1 MNQFAKTVKML
12 TKRAALF
19 LAFAF
24 MLTAIVATAIS
35 AGSGDPTMTVI
46 FNADECEVF
55 LSYPGIEQD
64 PYPMVS
70 GEPVEIPYGKA
81 VTVTVKPLLGY
92 QLNDIVDAD
101 NPTDSIKSLYAPTYY
116 NQNFL
121 NSVRAEVQCSTR
133 IFNVKFEK
141 ADVTQLPYTFPSIDS
156 DVDLTTMK
164 YHYMQSGNLTYLPT
178 VARTGYTFNHWS
190 VIKSDGTEVQKI
202 TTKTEEGVY
211 YISPD
216 IINQDMVDQGTIYL
230 HAEFVPELQP
240 VTRYDYVYNVE
251 LGVTDKLLG
260 TYEWQAEMDASVSA
274 LTQMGDDKASDDPSN
289 PYLNY
294 KSYPGYKLMLNGSYP
309 KEDITIPTPQKPNP
323 NTFDRFYVPVVYTL
337 VYENLLDGTLPE
349 GAPQTYT
356 YSAYTPIQQ
365 PTRRGYTFLGW
376 KVSVDGAVVDAQTG
390 ADFVLGNQD
399 AGNAKYAAKDEKIVL
414 TAIWQANTYDITYD
428 WNVTDDALKAEL
440 DTLNAALPKSFV
452 FDAADLTIND
462 AIRHGYAF
470 LGWTL
475 HYTDGESNPATLE
488 LTSTEGKYMLN
499 CNTYAQSIQ
508 LTAKWQV
515 ESYTVVLDGQG
526 AADGFTTQIPGVVY
540 DVALNVPT
548 DFVVPTKK
556 GFTFRGYWSAK
567 EGGSMYIDE
576 AGQSVC
582 SKWNLYEDTD
592 GAITLYARWERNNYN
607 VTIQNIVGLPASAQ
621 VTIRIIA
628 GTTYTYTGE
637 PIPLPYETEFRVE
650 IVMPAGF
657 KIVQWNGVDLVP
669 HSGDAFLSD
678 VIVVDAEDMT
688 LTSQARPTA
697 PMLNGDVDSI
707 RPKSDTEIKVLF
719 ASAEIA
725 ARYEVAIS
733 LDGDVANLAD
743 DAWYAIADG
752 SDFYLFAEL
761 QPGTTYYVFVRL
773 KATTETLSGIPFM
786 QPTLTKY
793 DVYVESMVDTLNGML
808 GDDDGDIAKAVIQET
823 IAKIDELRNTD
834 PLPPDFYQMVQD
846 LVAAVEAKLVFARLQ
861 DTKITDLQ
869 AFLGECLNSGS
880 FNNDNKALLNSL
892 CATAVAN
899 ISAATTEQDV
909 ESIYQTAKEAMQ
921 VVPVTYLY
929 DANGLLQLISE
940 LGLNQNSGV
949 TLRSIEDIRVL
960 RRAVADAIAQGK
972 ITADSFITIEEAEN
986 LLRALDTVSAYSFH
1000 LINVQATADNSFII
1014 RMAIPEALA
1023 GRTGLQVAYYN
1034 EATGTVELLETT
1046 VEGNTLVFKAKHI
1059 ADFVILADPTV
1070 DLSAVIIALAAVLFC
1085 QLIALALVLVSRSK
1099 GKVAAQNLCVALPMF
1114 LTVHFL
1120 PHNAEFIALI
1130 LGVAVVLM
1138 QIVLMWLLLSSN
1150 LIHVPRLKKAAREE
1164 KREVPA
1170 VLMED
1175 VLPTEPMA
1183 DEETTPEAAEEEA
1196 TEEIAEDL
1204 YEEPAAE
1211 ETEDTVADEFAPAE
1225 EVEEIYDDEEFVGTD
1240 DEFVPIDE
1248 EDYDY
1253 TPDEEDVIDYEENR
1267 ESGLETELED
1277 AEGYGSV
1284 YEESYAQ
1291 AEAEDAQTETASTDA
1306 DPFEGIFGDADWQ
1319 DGNSG
1324 DEGRDSR
1331 YAEALDESF
1340 GYDDEENAAYTET
1353 EDADGAETEGQGSVD
1368 PYAYVVEDEEEVLSD
1383 EEELYRYDE

>member
-1 MNQFAKTVKML
+1 MKKSL
-12 TKRAALF
+12 IRRAVLL
-19 LAFAF
+19 LAFA
-24 MLTAIVATAIS
+24 MLFTLITATAVL
-35 AGSGDPTMTVI
+35 AGDPDPVMTVT
-46 FNADECEVF
+46 FNA
-55 LSYPGIEQD
+55 EQCRVLITYTGLAE
-64 PYPMVS
+64 PIVMES
-70 GEPVEIPYGKA
+70 GVGVPVPYGA
-81 VTVTVKPLLGY
+81 EVTVTVIPELGY
-92 QLNDIVDAD
+92 ELNDIQDLD
-101 NPTDSIKSLYAPTYY
+101 NPGNSIKELYEDSYHSAS
-116 NQNFL
+116 FL
-121 NSVRAEVQCSTR
+121 KSVRAEVICSSSV
-133 IFNVKFEK
+133 FDVKFEQ
-141 ADVTQLPYTFPSIDS
+141 ADVTKLPYTPESGNMN
-156 DVDLTTMK
+156 DLAGLK
-164 YHYMQSGNLTYLPT
+164 YYYMQSENKTILPT
-178 VARTGYTFNHWS
+178 VVRSGYTFQYWQ
-190 VIKSDGTEVQKI
+190 VIKSNGEEVQKI
-202 TTKTEEGVY
+202 TTKTEDGNF
-211 YISPD
+211 YIPSE
-216 IINQDMVDQGTIYL
+216 IINQDMVDNGTIYL
-230 HAEFVPELQP
+230 HAEFTPDPQL
-240 VTRYDYVYNVE
+240 VTRYDHVFKQ
-251 LGVTDKLLG
+251 GVRDKLLG
-260 TYEWQAEMDASVSA
+260 IYEWQAAMGDSVNA
-274 LTQMGDDKASDDPSN
+274 LTQMGDDAASDDEAN

-294 KSYPGYKLMLNGSYP
+294 KSYPGYKLLVNGDYP
-309 KEDITIPTPQKPNP
+309 FASITMPTPQKPNP
-323 NTFDRFYVPVVYTL
+323 NIFYRFYVPVVYTL
-337 VYENLLDGTLPE
+337 VYEDLQDGTLPE

-356 YSAYTPIQQ
+356 YDAYTPIKQ

-376 KVSVDGAVVDAQTG
+376 EVKVDGVIVDAQTG

-399 AGNAKYAAKDEKIVL
+399 AGNAKYAAKDEQIVL
-414 TAIWQANTYDITYD
+414 RAIWQANTYDITYD
-428 WNVTDDALKAEL
+428 WNVTDDALAAEL
-440 DTLNAALPKSFV
+440 DALNAALPKSFV
-452 FDAADLTIND
+452 FDAADLAIND

-475 HYTDGESNPATLE
+475 HYTDGEGNPATLE

-499 CNTYAQSIQ
+499 CNTYAQSIK

-540 DVALNVPT
+540 DAALNVPT

-576 AGQSVC
+576 NGQSVC
-582 SKWNLYEDTD
+582 SKWDLYEDTD

-637 PIPLPYETEFRVE
+637 PIALPYETEFRVE

-657 KIVQWNGVDLVP
+657 KIVQWNGVDLAP
-669 HSGDAFLSD
+669 HSSDAFLSD

-697 PMLNGDVDSI
+697 PTLNGDVDSI

-733 LDGDVANLAD
+733 LDGDEANLAAG
-743 DAWYAIADG
+743 AWYAIANG
-752 SDFYLFAEL
+752 SDFYLFADL

-773 KATTETLSGIPFM
+773 KATAETLSGIPLM

-793 DVYVESMVDTLNGML
+793 DAYVESMVDTLNGLL

-834 PLPPDFYQMVQD
+834 PLPTNFYQMVQD

-861 DTKITDLQ
+861 DSKIADLQ

-892 CATAVAN
+892 CATAVAD
-899 ISAATTEQDV
+899 ISAATTEEDV
-909 ESIYQTAKEAMQ
+909 ESIYSTAKEAMQ

-949 TLRSIEDIRVL
+949 TLRSIEDIKAL
-960 RRAVADAIAQGK
+960 RRAVADAIAAGK

-1000 LINVQATADNSFII
+1000 LINVQAAADNSFII

-1085 QLIALALVLVSRSK
+1085 QLIALVLVLVSRSK

-1120 PHNAEFIALI
+1120 PHNAEFIALA

-1150 LIHVPRLKKAAREE
+1150 LIHVPRFKKAAKEE

-1175 VLPTEPMA
+1175 VLPTEPV
-1183 DEETTPEAAEEEA
+1183 AEEETA
-1196 TEEIAEDL
+1196 PEAVEDEEPIEEIAEDL

-1211 ETEDTVADEFAPAE
+1211 ETEEYTAPDELAPAE
-1225 EVEEIYDDEEFVGTD
+1225 EVEEVYDDEEFVEA
-1240 DEFVPIDE
+1240 DEEFTPIDE

-1253 TPDEEDVIDYEENR
+1253 TPDEEDVIDYEEDT

-1277 AEGYGSV
+1277 ADGFGGI

-1291 AEAEDAQTETASTDA
+1291 AEAEDAQTETAGEDA
-1306 DPFEGIFGDADWQ
+1306 DPFAGVFGDADWQ
-1319 DGNSG
+1319 DGEAGN
-1324 DEGRDSR
+1324 EGRDQS
-1331 YAEALDESF
+1331 YAEPYDQSF
-1340 GYDDEENAAYTET
+1340 EYDNEENAAYTET

-1368 PYAYVVEDEEEVLSD
+1368 PYAYVVEDEEILSD